1 MGERGRLGAPGG
13 RWMVRLPLPPAGAAG
28 AGDGKGVPVR
38 SRAFVGPAASGR
50 RGGSRWRVCL
60 RVDAGGVLG
69 AHLEALPPDG
79 AQGRRGWEVDAA
91 FRLGVQVRG
100 GGKAVEKNSQ
110 HRFTARA
117 PDWGWAKFA
126 KAGAFP
132 EGALVEVS
140 VAVTVKSVRLGLDH
154 IGLQNQGATC
164 YLNSLLQM
172 FYHLPA
178 LRRSIYRLEARG
190 GTAASAAGK
199 GTMQQSQEAE
209 KAAFFGSQGQAIEEA
224 GDEGANERSLK
235 VAEALQ
241 ELFAQMQT
249 STQAPTTRALTR
261 SFGWSSD
268 EAFKQHDIQELNRV
282 LCDRLGPVLSAAGLA
297 SAGEPGGQRP
307 QGKGMI
313 DALFLGKLRRVT
325 RCVDVDFES
334 AMGEDFYDLQ
344 VEVRGCSGVEQSL
357 HKLLEEERME
367 GKNKYHTE
375 SHGLQDAVR
384 SAEFEYLPRVLTLHL
399 QRFTM
404 DYSTGQVDK
413 LNDRYSFPDILV
425 VPGGAGGTERRY
437 RLHSVFVHRGTAE
450 SGHYFVFVRP
460 DPQGEWHKF
469 DDSHVVEVSAEAA
482 VEGNYGGKGNENAYM
497 LSYVAED
504 CAEAVLN
511 PVDAADIPG
520 RLRSQ
525 VGMASADLEGGQ
537 GELLRLNVATM
548 PAPGDSVSLDAVCQL
563 SPPLELEL
571 PQQAQLAHLL
581 NAVEENLGIPI
592 EDQLIWMCSL
602 RQNMSARPSQVVC
615 GSVPDHVTLEGLRV
629 KAIGPTAPRDTP
641 LSLLVQSCRDGYKE
655 PEAKGEISLILKHFS
670 EDGGLTFVSFRN
682 YRTDC
687 TIGEVLEANEEAV
700 GPLGAL
706 KAFEEVRH
714 RPELVM
720 LEAENDHTLEEDAEL
735 EHGDILCVADRA
747 FSEDS
752 LAEAINEHLQRRNAK
767 KRKSE

>member
-1 MGERGRLGAPGG
+1 MGEGGKLGAPGG
-13 RWMVRLPLPPAGAAG
+13 IWVVRLPLPPAGAAG

-38 SRAFVGPAASGR
+38 SRAFAGSAASGR

-79 AQGRRGWEVDAA
+79 ARGRRGWEVDAA

-110 HRFTARA
+110 HRFTELAS
-117 PDWGWAKFA
+117 DWGWAKFT

-140 VAVTVKSVRLGLDH
+140 VAVTVKSVCLGLDH

-172 FYHLPA
+172 FYHLPS
-178 LRRSIYRLEARG
+178 LRRSIYL
-190 GTAASAAGK
+190 
-199 GTMQQSQEAE
+199 QEAQGQKVASEAGEGETQKDTE
-209 KAAFFGSQGQAIEEA
+209 KTAFFGSPAEEDEGA
-224 GDEGANERSLK
+224 GDEGANEGSLK
-235 VAEALQ
+235 VVKALQ
-241 ELFAQMQT
+241 ELFVQMQT

-282 LCDRLGPVLSAAGLA
+282 LCDRLGPVLSAGRLA
-297 SAGEPGGQRP
+297 SAGESGGQRP
-307 QGKGMI
+307 PDEGMI

-325 RCVDVDFES
+325 RCVDVAFES
-334 AMGEDFYDLQ
+334 AVGEDFYDLQ
-344 VEVRGCSGVEQSL
+344 VEVKGCSGVEQSL
-357 HKLLEEERME
+357 KKLLEGERME
-367 GKNKYHTE
+367 GKNKYQTE
-375 SHGLQDAVR
+375 EHGLQDAVR
-384 SAEFEYLPRVLTLHL
+384 TAEFEYLPRILTLHL

-413 LNDRYSFPDILV
+413 INDCYSFPDMLV
-425 VPGGAGGTERRY
+425 VPGGPGGTGRQY

-504 CAEAVLN
+504 CAEAVLG
-511 PVDAADIPG
+511 PVDAADIPR

-525 VGMASADLEGGQ
+525 VGMASPDVKGGR

-548 PAPGDSVSLDAVCQL
+548 PEPGASVSLDAACRL
-563 SPPLELEL
+563 SLPLELEL
-571 PQQAQLAHLL
+571 PQQAQIAHLL
-581 NAVEENLGIPI
+581 SAVEENLSIPI

-629 KAIGPTAPRDTP
+629 RAIGPTAPGDAP

-655 PEAKGEISLILKHFS
+655 PAKGDISLILKHFS

-682 YRTDC
+682 YGVNC
-687 TIGEVLEANEEAV
+687 TIAEVLEANEGV
-700 GPLGAL
+700 IGPLGTV

-720 LEAENDHTLEEDAEL
+720 LEAENEHTLEEDAEL
-735 EHGDILCVADRA
+735 EHGDILCVADRD

-752 LAEAINEHLQRRNAK
+752 LAAAINESLQRRNAK